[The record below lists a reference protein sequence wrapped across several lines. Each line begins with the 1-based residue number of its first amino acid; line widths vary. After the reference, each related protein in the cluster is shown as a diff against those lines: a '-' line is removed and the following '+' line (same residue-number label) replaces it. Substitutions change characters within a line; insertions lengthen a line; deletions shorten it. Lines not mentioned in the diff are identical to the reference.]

1 MTVCGYH
8 PYMGEGLARFA
19 EGLLL
24 ALKEKA
30 QRHQRDMG
38 THMAQEAD
46 EIVIL
51 QNFLEERVRR
61 AAESDDKPVELGFL
75 GIVYICQYLMADPVR
90 LASQPQEL
98 PDEIHR
104 NAAKLIEFLKTF
116 EGSFEECESL
126 SSVGKARYA
135 WNASKQASGGPSESA
150 IPTKRRQSA

>member
-1 MTVCGYH
+1 
-8 PYMGEGLARFA
+8 MGEGLTRFA

-24 ALKEKA
+24 ALREKA
-30 QRHQRDMG
+30 QRHHRDMG
-38 THMAQEAD
+38 THMSREAD

-90 LASQPQEL
+90 LASQPEQL
-98 PDEIHR
+98 PEEIHQ
-104 NAAKLIEFLKTF
+104 NGAKLVEFLKTF
-116 EGSFEECESL
+116 EDSFEECESL

-135 WNASKQASGGPSESA
+135 WNASKHASGDPIGGA
-150 IPTKRRQSA
+150 IPTKGRRSA